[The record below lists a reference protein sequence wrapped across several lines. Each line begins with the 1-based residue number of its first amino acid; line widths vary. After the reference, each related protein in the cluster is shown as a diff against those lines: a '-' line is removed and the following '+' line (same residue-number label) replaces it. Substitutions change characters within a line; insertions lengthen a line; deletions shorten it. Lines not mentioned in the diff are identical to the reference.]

1 MINWGFVGNAHA
13 VRAAQGSLRAGR
25 AAQTYLIAGPPG
37 VGRRTFAI
45 RLAQEIW
52 CAGFPEPVESS
63 HAYQFLD
70 DANSMWRTA
79 VRRGHPNEEPDP
91 DKLTSADGRQVDL
104 RFVLTAYHDLHVL
117 RRADSAR
124 DIVIDGVREW
134 GAGLYRTPATQTM
147 RIGLIDAAHEINFLA
162 ANALLKTLEEPGAH
176 AILIL
181 MAPRPAD
188 MLPTIVSRCRVIELG
203 PVPSAEIADHL
214 TAHFSLTADI
224 AGQIAQAARG
234 RPGWAIRMARDPE
247 AWQSQQDAREAAAD
261 FEAAPTPTRF
271 RTIGGLLPR
280 GRMVAQTNEA
290 LAWLRTV
297 ELAQSHTL
305 RSAMLG
311 HPHGAPGERRA
322 ALASAVG
329 RLARLRDTQRALIAN
344 VSPRLALE
352 DLALRPEPD
361 LSDAQGGGHGRR

>member
-1 MINWGFVGNAHA
+1 MDWGFVGNAHA
-13 VRAAQGSLRAGR
+13 VRAVRGSLRAGR

-52 CAGFPEPVESS
+52 CAGLPEPVESS
-63 HAYQFLD
+63 DAYQFLD
-70 DANSMWRTA
+70 DAHAMWRTA
-79 VRRGHPNEEPDP
+79 VRRGHLDEEPDP
-91 DKLTSADGRQVDL
+91 DKLTAGDGRRLDL
-104 RFVLTAYHDLHVL
+104 RFVLTALNDLHVL

-134 GAGLYRTPATQTM
+134 GAGLYRTPATQSM
-147 RIGLIDAAHEINFLA
+147 RVGMIDGAHEINTLA

-181 MAPRPAD
+181 IAPRPAD
-188 MLPTIVSRCRVIELG
+188 VLPTIVSRCRVIELG
-203 PVPSAEIADHL
+203 PVPVAEIAVHL
-214 TAHFSLTADI
+214 NAHYSLTADTV
-224 AGQIAQAARG
+224 GQIARAARG

-247 AWQSQQDAREAAAD
+247 AWEAHCSARDAAAAFEEAA
-261 FEAAPTPTRF
+261 TPTRF
-271 RTIGGLLPR
+271 RTVGSLLPR
-280 GRMVAQTNEA
+280 GRMVAQANEA

-297 ELAQSHTL
+297 EVEQSHTL
-305 RSAMLG
+305 RAAMRG
-311 HPHGAPGERRA
+311 HPRGAPAERRA
-322 ALASAVG
+322 ALAGAVG
-329 RLARLRDTQRALIAN
+329 RLARLREAQRALIAN

-361 LSDAQGGGHGRR
+361 PADVQGGGRGRR